1 MVGRSQRHKRAV
13 QGFDSSGNAG
23 PGGGPA
29 PTSILPDSGSIA
41 AAGAVD
47 RTIGTFTGAGGL
59 APYTFSIAAAAGVS
73 AQFVGN
79 LLKSTVNPIGTV
91 ALHTMS
97 ITMKDQRGMTVT
109 ENYALTLT

>member
-1 MVGRSQRHKRAV
+1 MVGRSQRHMLEV
-13 QGFDSSGNAG
+13 QGYDSSGDIG

-29 PTSILPDSGSIA
+29 PTGISPDSGTIA

-47 RTIGTFTGAGGL
+47 RTIGTFTATGGQG
-59 APYTFSIAAAAGVS
+59 PYTFSIIAAAGVS

-97 ITMKDQRGMTVT
+97 IQVKDQRGMTKV
-109 ENYALTLT
+109 ENYALTLS